1 MIRRLALCRRL
12 ARELWLYVRAER
24 AWALLGVYGLLALA
38 ALFVPMERRWV
49 QRPIVYAIF

>member
-1 MIRRLALCRRL
+1 MRRLYLSFHYLCALCAF
-12 ARELWLYVRAER
+12 ARHQGAWHLLPLYA
-24 AWALLGVYGLLALA
+24 LLALV